1 MQRKKKTGTDAVVT
15 ANHQRERSSTEPKA
29 DAGKTRLGSKG
40 TMKGAKRITASK
52 TTANKP
58 RQGACPRSVQQ
69 GSTNLSPSLEI
80 EQLAAEVTAEFSTV
94 CAKLSEPKPK
104 IEKIQSYFRESG
116 RWSVTVAGCR
126 SFREFCE
133 RRLHRTEQAEYSMLS
148 PDTRKRKKKK
158 NIPKEPTARQK
169 SVVANKDIKWLRS
182 ACCAA
187 ARCFCAEAKGKTAE
201 AREAKAE
208 FFAIIN
214 TKSIKP
220 WIVGDVPNAGDYAY
234 RPIASPLRAAETDA
248 TPAQG

>member
-116 RWSVTVAGCR
+116 RWSVTV
-126 SFREFCE
+126 
-133 RRLHRTEQAEYSMLS
+133 
-148 PDTRKRKKKK
+148 
-158 NIPKEPTARQK
+158 
-169 SVVANKDIKWLRS
+169 
-182 ACCAA
+182 
-187 ARCFCAEAKGKTAE
+187 
-201 AREAKAE
+201 EAKAQ